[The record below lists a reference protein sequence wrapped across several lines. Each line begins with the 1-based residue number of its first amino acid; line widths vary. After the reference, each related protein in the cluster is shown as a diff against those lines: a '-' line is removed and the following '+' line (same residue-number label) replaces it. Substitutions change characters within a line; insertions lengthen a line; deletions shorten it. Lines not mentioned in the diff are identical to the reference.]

1 MSNTLQ
7 QIQDLLTYAE
17 VSYEH
22 NVFMIKKLK
31 ELEQSVING
40 KRKHLGLFNTELEA
54 SEAYQNKL

>member
-1 MSNTLQ
+1 MSNTLE

-31 ELEQSVING
+31 ELEQSVIN
-40 KRKHLGLFNTELEA
+40 ELEV
-54 SEAYQNKL
+54 KL

>member
-7 QIQDLLTYAE
+7 QIQDLLNYAE

-31 ELEQSVING
+31 ELEQSVIN
-40 KRKHLGLFNTELEA
+40 ELEV
-54 SEAYQNKL
+54 KL

>member
-17 VSYEH
+17 VCQEH

-31 ELEQSVING
+31 ELEQSVIN
-40 KRKHLGLFNTELEA
+40 ELEV
-54 SEAYQNKL
+54 KL